1 MKKIRFPILILLIA
15 ALMGAVAPS
24 AFALEPPT
32 IEGTYAVLLE
42 TNTDTVLYEKAA
54 YERAYPASLTKM
66 MTVLLAVEA
75 IENQAVLPSG
85 VTAALTNEVTA
96 SANLNYD
103 QIVDG
108 STAGILE
115 GETMSLE
122 DLLYCAML
130 SSANEACNILA
141 EHIGGSVPAFIDM
154 MNERAAALGCSGTHF
169 ANTHGLPN
177 ADHYTTAWDLTLI
190 AREAIAHPL
199 FKEICSTRTRTLN
212 PTNMSAGRA
221 LYNTNSLIN
230 TNDHYPGDYLYEGAA
245 GIKTGF
251 TADAGYCLASVAT
264 REGVNNIQLI
274 SIVLHAPAYD
284 DNGDGIIDR
293 YCNFTDSTAL
303 FDWGFDNWGYRE
315 ILKSTDIIT
324 EVPVSMGD
332 GTDTVAVRPSTS
344 IVRLLPNDD
353 DLSGYQKVP
362 TIYATADGQKLEAP
376 ISAGQVLGEIAI
388 MKDGKTVGTS
398 SLVASSDVNLSRV
411 RYMRTEIGNTLRLPI
426 VQWTF
431 WILLLL
437 FLFYIFVVVRYRQ
450 RRRQEKLR
458 ARQAR
463 IAQEI
468 ANSDEDVR
476 EWYNSPGSSEPSRI
490 QKPQRRKPSARLARP
505 DPQTPSTPDDDSFR
519 DYFEEFFGG
528 QDEDK

>member
-1 MKKIRFPILILLIA
+1 MKKFRFPVILLLICV
-15 ALMGAVAPS
+15 LVSSMAPT
-24 AFALEPPT
+24 AFALEDPV
-32 IEGTYAVLLE
+32 IEGSYAVLLE
-42 TNTDTVLYEKAA
+42 TNTDTVLYEKSA

-75 IENQAVLPSG
+75 IENQTVLPSG

-96 SANLNYD
+96 SENYNYD

-108 STAGILE
+108 STAGILL

-141 EHIGGSVPAFIDM
+141 EHIGGDIPSFINM

-177 ADHYTTAWDLTLI
+177 PDHYTTAWDLTLI
-190 AREAIAHPL
+190 AREAVAHSL
-199 FKEICSTRTRTLN
+199 FREICSTRTRTLN

-264 REGVNNIQLI
+264 REGVSNFQLL
-274 SIVLHAPAYD
+274 SIVLRSPAYD
-284 DNGDGIIDR
+284 QDGNGILDK
-293 YCNFTDSTAL
+293 YCNFTDSAAL
-303 FDWGFDNWGYRE
+303 FDWGFDNWSYRE

-353 DLSGYQKVP
+353 DLSAYQKVP

-388 MKDGKTVGTS
+388 MKDGKTVGTA

-450 RRRQEKLR
+450 RRRQQKLR

-463 IAQEI
+463 IAQAI

-476 EWYNSPGSSEPSRI
+476 EWYNSPAGSEPARI
-490 QKPQRRKPSARLARP
+490 QPKRRQPAARPARP
-505 DPQTPSTPDDDSFR
+505 DPRTPSTPDDESFR
-519 DYFEEFFGG
+519 DYFEEFFGD
-528 QDEDK
+528 QDGNK